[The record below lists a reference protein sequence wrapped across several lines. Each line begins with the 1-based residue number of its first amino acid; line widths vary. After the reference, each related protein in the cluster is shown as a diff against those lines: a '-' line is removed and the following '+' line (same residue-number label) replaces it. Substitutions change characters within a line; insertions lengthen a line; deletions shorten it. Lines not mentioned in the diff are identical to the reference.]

1 MEPQDPFLRLLAED
15 DLWTLDDAG
24 GVDVGA
30 VDGAEGAPLVLP
42 VEKVEGGVDVE
53 AWSGGVG

>member
-1 MEPQDPFLRLLAED
+1 MIPYNYNRCLRDNRSGRTSELLMGKIRW
-15 DLWTLDDAG
+15 LFLDDAG

-42 VEKVEGGVDVE
+42 V
-53 AWSGGVG
+53 